1 MVEPGLVSLPVPIIH
16 GLPGLRQ
23 LEREIMSYGLS
34 IRRLLIGFAA
44 AAVLAVPAA
53 AGAQTR
59 TTRLIV
65 GFAPGGPI
73 DFVARVLSDQLGREL
88 GHQVVV
94 ENKPG
99 ANANIAADFVAKA
112 APDGQTLFI
121 TTAGAVAISPALY
134 EKLPYDAFRDLAP
147 VTLVVNT
154 DEVLVVS
161 SSNPSSNVPEFIAA
175 ARQRKDGVT
184 MGSSGIGSV
193 PHLAMELLADVSKTT
208 LRHVPYKGVA
218 PAITDVIAGHVDGIF
233 IDVPVALGHIKA
245 GKLKALGMA
254 APKRHPL
261 LPDVKTLDEMGFP
274 GVDSNNWYAIYTSKG
289 TPAAEVERVN
299 QAMRRTLEA
308 ESVRSRLLAAGVV
321 PAPGTPASLA
331 ALQRADFEKW
341 SRVIRVK
348 GIKGE

>member
-1 MVEPGLVSLPVPIIH
+1 MLTHPSTRRFMLGVIVASA
-16 GLPGLRQ
+16 
-23 LEREIMSYGLS
+23 LS
-34 IRRLLIGFAA
+34 AA
-44 AAVLAVPAA
+44 TATC
-53 AGAQTR
+53 AQTKS
-59 TTRLIV
+59 TRLVV

-112 APDGQTLFI
+112 TPDGHTLFI

-134 EKLPYDAFRDLAP
+134 EKMPYDAFRDLAP

-161 SSNPSSNVPEFIAA
+161 SGNPSNNVPEFIAA
-175 ARQRKDGVT
+175 AKQRKDGAT

-193 PHLAMELLADVSKTT
+193 PHLAMELLADVSKAT

-261 LPDVKTLDEMGFP
+261 LPEVKTLDEMGLP

-289 TPAAEVERVN
+289 TPAAEVDRVN

-308 ESVRSRLLAAGVV
+308 ESVKSRLLAAGVV
-321 PAPGTPASLA
+321 PAPGTPASLT

-341 SRVIRVK
+341 SRIIKLK